1 MERAFAVVEAVALG
15 LWVGA
20 LAGFAFVFAPASL
33 MQLGDATQFGSLVGA
48 VLARLNLLG
57 YLCGAVALLSVF
69 VRSREDE
76 SLGRGSARRAL
87 LLVAMLVLV
96 VIEAQVVFPA
106 VHAAQGPMR
115 ERLHDLSTL
124 IYGLVMLLGVVAL
137 ALSVL
142 ARPEAMRPRSLR

>member
-1 MERAFAVVEAVALG
+1 L
-15 LWVGA
+15 
-20 LAGFAFVFAPASL
+20 
-33 MQLGDATQFGSLVGA
+33 LVGA

-87 LLVAMLVLV
+87 ILVTMLVLV
-96 VIEAQVVFPA
+96 VIEALVVFPA
-106 VHAAQGPMR
+106 VHAAQGVMR

-124 IYGLVMLLGVVAL
+124 IYGVVIVLGVVAL